1 MPNGTSIRQMNQALY
16 NASVLML
23 EASKHLSSVPE
34 FQEEAALV
42 LVMANNMA
50 NVIQPEVRKVSED
63 KMLSIMDEIANFGA
77 AK

>member
-23 EASKHLSSVPE
+23 EASKHLSAVPE
-34 FQEEAALV
+34 FQEEAAMV
-42 LVMANNMA
+42 LVMANNMV